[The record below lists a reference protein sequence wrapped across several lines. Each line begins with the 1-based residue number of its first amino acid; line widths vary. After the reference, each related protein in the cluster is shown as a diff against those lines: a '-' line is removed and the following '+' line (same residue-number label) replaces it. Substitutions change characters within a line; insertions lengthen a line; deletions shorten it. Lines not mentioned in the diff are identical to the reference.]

1 MKFFIAMR
9 VPRGDPSAEL
19 LASAVAE
26 VLNSTGNTPFIAY
39 QEIARRG
46 LSPEQFMP
54 YVRGEISTS
63 NIVLV
68 VYSPDLR
75 GGLIELGIAYALG
88 VPVWMAVHKGERVS
102 SSARACASKIIEYT
116 TVQELETDLRVAITG
131 GNSL

>member
-9 VPRGDPSAEL
+9 VPRDDPSAEL
-19 LASAVAE
+19 LASAVAG

-88 VPVWMAVHKGERVS
+88 VPVWMAVHNGERVS
-102 SSARACASKIIEYT
+102 RSARACASKIIEYT
-116 TVQELETDLRVAITG
+116 TLQELETDLRVAIIG

>member
-75 GGLIELGIAYALG
+75 GGLIELGVAYSLG
-88 VPVWMAVHKGERVS
+88 VPVWMAVHNGERVS
-102 SSARACASKIIEYT
+102 S
-116 TVQELETDLRVAITG
+116 
-131 GNSL
+131 